1 MMPRRSEIELK
12 RSQSSESSTLLK
24 KMLDWKESPEGEKEE
39 EEEEEEEEEDVP
51 LKKWLEA
58 KTNIYETF

>member
-39 EEEEEEEEEDVP
+39 EEEEEEDVP

>member
-1 MMPRRSEIELK
+1 MMPSRSEIELK

-39 EEEEEEEEEDVP
+39 EEEEEEDVP